1 MLEDYLHMRPCRPSN
16 YPEGEEHRAGHP
28 GARRAGDNDGL
39 PGRPRDGGVGMSA
52 VVAYVFSADPTESVG
67 GGGPAYVRVHVR
79 AAVRA
84 GYEPHG
90 FSAWGYT
97 AHRA

>member
-1 MLEDYLHMRPCRPSN
+1 
-16 YPEGEEHRAGHP
+16 
-28 GARRAGDNDGL
+28 
-39 PGRPRDGGVGMSA
+39 MSA

-67 GGGPAYVRVHVR
+67 GDGPAYVRVHVR

-97 AHRA
+97 AHRAHERLRRRGVYSELGFDPIPSEVIAPT